1 MDVKKIRAL
10 VSLLDDEDLDIIQH
24 VEEKI
29 LSLGDVIIPFLETE
43 WETNFNQNVQKRIED
58 LIHHLQFTSLRE
70 KLIDWKENDKDN
82 LLKGLWLVATYQY
95 PDLDYKK
102 IKKEMDKIY
111 YEVWLNHRTYASPHD
126 QIKNL
131 NNIIFTKLN
140 FSSNTQNMQ
149 NPSNSMINLVLESRR
164 GNPIALCSVYM
175 LVAQQLKIPIYGVN
189 LPNLFILTYKSD
201 EAHFYINA
209 ANKGLIFGKKD
220 IDDYMEKLQLKPR
233 PQFYEPCTNLEMVQ
247 RFLRNLILSFEQVQ
261 ESEKV
266 EEIKMLLVAISK

>member
-1 MDVKKIRAL
+1 
-10 VSLLDDEDLDIIQH
+10 
-24 VEEKI
+24 
-29 LSLGDVIIPFLETE
+29 
-43 WETNFNQNVQKRIED
+43 
-58 LIHHLQFTSLRE
+58 
-70 KLIDWKENDKDN
+70 
-82 LLKGLWLVATYQY
+82 
-95 PDLDYKK
+95 
-102 IKKEMDKIY
+102 
-111 YEVWLNHRTYASPHD
+111 
-126 QIKNL
+126 
-131 NNIIFTKLN
+131 
-140 FSSNTQNMQ
+140 
-149 NPSNSMINLVLESRR
+149 
-164 GNPIALCSVYM
+164 M

>member
-189 LPNLFILTYKSD
+189 LPNMFILTYKSD

-209 ANKGLIFGKKD
+209 VNKGLVFGKKD
-220 IDDYMEKLQLKPR
+220 IDDYIEKLQLKPR

-247 RFLRNLILSFEQVQ
+247 RFLRNLILSFEQIQ
-261 ESEKV
+261 EAEKV

>member
-209 ANKGLIFGKKD
+209 VNKGLVFGKKD
-220 IDDYMEKLQLKPR
+220 IDDYIEKLQLKPR

-247 RFLRNLILSFEQVQ
+247 RFLRNLILSFEQIQ
-261 ESEKV
+261 EAEKV

>member
-70 KLIDWKENDKDN
+70 KLIDWKESDKDN

-189 LPNLFILTYKSD
+189 LPNMFILTYKSD
-201 EAHFYINA
+201 EAHFYVNA

>member
-247 RFLRNLILSFEQVQ
+247 RFLRNLILSFEQIQ
-261 ESEKV
+261 EAEKV